1 MFLRLALDL
10 TYEWQEMFCFHRN
23 IQQMVRTNFFAKK
36 LGLRWVKLK
45 GTCLLKLAL
54 KEKKT
59 LVSALA

>member
-1 MFLRLALDL
+1 MVLRLAPDL
-10 TYEWQEMFCFHRN
+10 TYEWQEIHRN